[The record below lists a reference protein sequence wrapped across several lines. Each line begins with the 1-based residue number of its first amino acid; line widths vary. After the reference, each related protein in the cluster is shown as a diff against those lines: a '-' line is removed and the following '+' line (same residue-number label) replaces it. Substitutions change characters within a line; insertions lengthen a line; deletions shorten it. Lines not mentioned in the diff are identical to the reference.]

1 MFSQF
6 KTPCLHRQSSVIR
19 HPPTPN
25 LLFKHSRPWY
35 FILGCTS
42 ETKVKANFCSRTLQ
56 YHWFN
61 VYIKTKKR
69 NLWNLPEE
77 FFQWGKWKL
86 RHLGCLGWTQNVHP
100 ETKGK
105 KKNADRNY
113 NYFGCNSSSSEGMV
127 ITKLETRFKKECFVL
142 FFFFLFFFSNFW
154 SSDTDQRGR

>member
-6 KTPCLHRQSSVIR
+6 KTPCLHRQSSVIK
-19 HPPTPN
+19 HPPTSN

-35 FILGCTS
+35 FILGCIS
-42 ETKVKANFCSRTLQ
+42 ETKAKANFCSRTLQ

-86 RHLGCLGWTQNVHP
+86 RHLGCLGWTQNVRP
-100 ETKGK
+100 KQKVK
-105 KKNADRNY
+105 KKTLTEITITSVAILPVVKGWSR
-113 NYFGCNSSSSEGMV
+113 SSKRV
-127 ITKLETRFKKECFVL
+127 LKKECLFCFVL
-142 FFFFLFFFSNFW
+142 FCFFSF
-154 SSDTDQRGR
+154 